1 MVQAMGA
8 SPQQLKD
15 KLLVTFDIG
24 AHVQRRAF
32 CARVLID
39 QAMQCLGI
47 VDCTL
52 VRTVDKDKKWLH
64 RQGFARAFEVF
75 GCPDAS
81 IEEVAHHGS
90 TDPLIITAVLLAR
103 GIPMDTIKAQLP
115 QALTREPHTIENQSE
130 TEACSSKCGDTF
142 RQAIQLMINYI
153 SEPERAKSG
162 GDGLECCPG
171 VQCPSAVLERLA
183 PQKPM
188 ATQHLVARQQSRRP
202 SYAAGVVALLEAL
215 QQVLPFSKLCGWLGL
230 QRLPVPHRVPRVLTW
245 DGMARP
251 AAIARRITCRKRLT
265 NINRIMVPAALH
277 AAGSGLWGAR

>member
-1 MVQAMGA
+1 
-8 SPQQLKD
+8 
-15 KLLVTFDIG
+15 
-24 AHVQRRAF
+24 
-32 CARVLID
+32 
-39 QAMQCLGI
+39 MQCLGI

-171 VQCPSAVLERLA
+171 VQCPSAISASETYGDATPCSAPTVSATLLCRRCRCAPRGTSAGAAFQQALRLA
-183 PQKPM
+183 WLAAPAGSSQGTQSTHLGWNG
-188 ATQHLVARQQSRRP
+188 ATGGYSATNNVFKATYKYLSNNGAGPAACCRIGLVGCTLNMT
-202 SYAAGVVALLEAL
+202 YAALLDRA
-215 QQVLPFSKLCGWLGL
+215 
-230 QRLPVPHRVPRVLTW
+230 
-245 DGMARP
+245 
-251 AAIARRITCRKRLT
+251 
-265 NINRIMVPAALH
+265 
-277 AAGSGLWGAR
+277 